1 MMYHHPMEPL
11 LTISDAATLD
21 KELIARYSLS
31 ESALIDGAA
40 ENAYKAVRSFLS
52 GRVVFLIGPG
62 NNGSDGIA
70 MASLASADG
79 MDVAVSYLY
88 KKGNAENLRRRA
100 SLSDHIPLVE
110 DASGADTVV
119 DALFGFGFHGEA
131 DERTRDIVSSIGHA
145 MVISLDYPSAGIVD
159 ADITVMM
166 TTGKLSLYHPSE
178 RRRAGTLITVN
189 PGFPPSELRES
200 RSGAYLLSDEDSR
213 IRRLAFTDYKNS
225 KGHLAAIGGSERF
238 TGAIRLA
245 TRASFASGVGLVTII
260 SRSSSIHEE
269 CPAAIVGSPSDDLS
283 RYDALL
289 VGPGWGEGDSA
300 LFERAV
306 LSGRPLVIDADGLRF
321 VPGHRF
327 SHKAVLTPHIGEY
340 RRLMASLSIPDGLD
354 SETGLSDSLR
364 RASAIL
370 EATIVLKSSVLWLTA
385 GEDIFI
391 YDGANPSL
399 GVAGSGDVL
408 SGIIAALLAEGE
420 EPERA
425 AIDGVILHQRA
436 GREASRRLGYYSAEE
451 LVTEVGRCR

>member
-1 MMYHHPMEPL
+1 MDPL
-11 LTISDAATLD
+11 LTTSDAAALD
-21 KELIARYSLS
+21 KELIARYSLF

-40 ENAYKAVRSFLS
+40 AGAYKAVRPFLS
-52 GRVVFLIGPG
+52 GRVIFLIGPG

-79 MDVAVSYLY
+79 IDAAVSYLY
-88 KKGNAENLRRRA
+88 EKGNEENLRRRA
-100 SLSDHIPLVE
+100 SLSAHIPVVE

-131 DERTRDIVSSIGHA
+131 DERTRSIVSSIGHST
-145 MVISLDYPSAGIVD
+145 VISLDYPSAGIVD

-166 TTGKLSLYHPSE
+166 TTGKLSLYHPSF

-189 PGFPPSELRES
+189 PGFPEEELRSS
-200 RSGAYLLSDEDSR
+200 RSGAYLLSDEDIR
-213 IRRLAFTDYKNS
+213 IRRLSFTDYKNS

-245 TRASFASGVGLVTII
+245 TRSAFASGVGLVTII
-260 SRSSSIHEE
+260 SRSLSIHEE
-269 CPAAIVGSPSDDLS
+269 CPAAIVGSSSDDLS

-289 VGPGWGEGDSA
+289 VGPGWGDGDPD
-300 LFERAV
+300 LFERA
-306 LSGRPLVIDADGLRF
+306 LSSGRPMVVDADGLRF

-327 SHKAVLTPHIGEY
+327 SHRAVLTPHIGEY
-340 RRLMASLSIPDGLD
+340 RRLMASLSIPDGLY
-354 SETGLSDSLR
+354 SGTGLADSLR
-364 RASAIL
+364 RASSLL
-370 EATIVLKSSVLWLTA
+370 EATIVLKSSVLWLTS
-385 GEDIFI
+385 GDDIFI
-391 YDGANPSL
+391 YDGMNPSL

-436 GREASRRLGYYSAEE
+436 GREAARHLGYYSAEE

>member
-1 MMYHHPMEPL
+1 MLYHHPMDPL
-11 LTISDAATLD
+11 LTISDAAALD

-40 ENAYKAVRSFLS
+40 ENAYKAVRPFLS

-70 MASLASADG
+70 MAALAAADG
-79 MDVAVSYLY
+79 IDAAVSYLY
-88 KKGNAENLRRRA
+88 EKGNAENLRRRA
-100 SLSDHIPLVE
+100 SLPDRIPVMD

-119 DALFGFGFHGEA
+119 DALFGFGFHGTA
-131 DERTRDIVSSIGHA
+131 DERTRAIVSSIGRA
-145 MVISLDYPSAGIVD
+145 RVIALDYPSAGIVD

-189 PGFPPSELRES
+189 PGFPEPELKAS
-200 RSGAYLLSDEDSR
+200 RSGAYLLSDDDSR
-213 IRRLAFTDYKNS
+213 IRQLSFTDYKNT

-245 TRASFASGVGLVTII
+245 TRSAFASGVGLVTII
-260 SRSSSIHEE
+260 SRSLSVHEE
-269 CPAAIVGSPSDDLS
+269 CPAAIAGSPDDDIS

-289 VGPGWGEGDSA
+289 VGPGWGNGDPA
-300 LFERAV
+300 LFDRAIG
-306 LSGRPLVIDADGLRF
+306 SGRPMVVDADGLRF

-327 SHKAVLTPHIGEY
+327 SHRAVLTPHIGEY

-354 SETGLSDSLR
+354 SETGLADSLR
-364 RASAIL
+364 LSSSML
-370 EATIVLKSSVLWLTA
+370 EATIVLKSSVLWLSS
-385 GEDIFI
+385 GDDIFI
-391 YDGANPSL
+391 YDGVNPSL

-420 EPERA
+420 DSERA

-436 GREASRRLGYYSAEE
+436 GREAARLLGYYSAEE
-451 LVTEVGRCR
+451 LVTAVGRCR